1 MITYQQKCSIC
12 RKNLVLIKS
21 RRQRPVCI
29 ICQEKEWNEPIT
41 DPVFKELFDFDKSVF
56 ETSNFIR
63 SLRMYY
69 NRYHTLTERQLAA
82 LKDIRER
89 MKSQKVGEQTIT
101 ENESKKDDD
110 ESKKEESNI
119 QKEVSSKKIEKKV
132 EPIKKKK
139 KGL

>member
-1 MITYQQKCSIC
+1 M
-12 RKNLVLIKS
+12 LIKS
-21 RRQRPVCI
+21 RKQRPVCL

-41 DPVFKELFDFDKSVF
+41 NPVFKELFNFDKSVF

-69 NRYHTLTERQLAA
+69 NRYHMLTERQLAA

-89 MKSQKVGEQTIT
+89 MKNQKVGE
-101 ENESKKDDD
+101 NEI
-110 ESKKEESNI
+110 KKEESDI

>member
-1 MITYQQKCSIC
+1 M
-12 RKNLVLIKS
+12 VLIKS

-29 ICQEKEWNEPIT
+29 SCQEKEWNEPIT

-89 MKSQKVGEQTIT
+89 MKNQKT
-101 ENESKKDDD
+101 EEHKEESKIRTDDD
-110 ESKKEESNI
+110 NNKKEEIDNPKKAAT
-119 QKEVSSKKIEKKV
+119 QTSKVEKVQPHKKVKKTKEKK
-132 EPIKKKK
+132 EISIK
-139 KGL
+139 